1 MLYLKYTICSILDIY
16 FHYRV
21 KPNKGIAFYQFS
33 NLAGAA
39 RWGATCCFLHWA
51 KGRLSQCPWALG
63 LCLGAHYQ
71 KGPPYCY
78 ARESE
83 MARCSTKTMLAR
95 GPAGVTVRAC
105 LDFGPG
111 PNSCCMPRAP
121 IILNP
126 ALGIWYWPKFNVGPM
141 LSQRWHDN
149 VGTTL
154 DQRWPNS
161 GPTLAQRWPNSG
173 PALAHMNVLK
183 LWCDGRKDKLK
194 ENLFK
199 KC

>member
-1 MLYLKYTICSILDIY
+1 MPMGI
-16 FHYRV
+16 RV
-21 KPNKGIAFYQFS
+21 MP
-33 NLAGAA
+33 
-39 RWGATCCFLHWA
+39 WGPLPKRA
-51 KGRLSQCPWALG
+51 
-63 LCLGAHYQ
+63 
-71 KGPPYCY
+71 PYCY

-83 MARCSTKTMLAR
+83 MARCFTKTMLAR

-183 LWCDGRKDKLK
+183 LWCDGRKDKF
-194 ENLFK
+194 ENVFQKMLSSDPVETLDSNTGACDCQPSTIIGAK
-199 KC
+199 ITNWNVTSW